1 MPILYPVTDRT
12 RLRVRY
18 ELEAATKWIEHLTSF
33 EACQRAYVTAR
44 DLSGLGASRFGTG
57 EVLDEAGQVIAHI
70 SYNGRLW
77 PPLPWSPDMRPL
89 AEAPEI

>member
-1 MPILYPVTDRT
+1 MVMPAPVTNRT

-18 ELEAATKWIEHLTSF
+18 EIDCAPQWLTLLASL
-33 EACQRAYVTAR
+33 EACQRAYSIAR

-57 EVLDEAGQVIAHI
+57 EVLEESGQVIAHI

-77 PPLPWSPDMRPL
+77 PPLPWTPDMQPL